1 MSMRLNLTPR
11 RSLSLTGRHT
21 VSDDT
26 PQGRSG
32 RGGHAKKIIPLITD
46 EDLSLGGE
54 TI

>member
-1 MSMRLNLTPR
+1 MRLNLTAQ

-26 PQGRSG
+26 PQGE
-32 RGGHAKKIIPLITD
+32 ADAEANAEKIIPLITH